1 MESKKLEQYKDVLYA
16 EMRVLKAKGENP
28 FKDAGFKRRY
38 DYKSAWEMIGS
49 ILAYYWE
56 EGQSAKELLD
66 WELNDRYHSYLRD
79 YVEEFGYDTI
89 LNLIQQ
95 DMDDID
101 HINRAVFTD
110 DDGLT
115 YNSVVYKNN

>member
-16 EMRVLKAKGENP
+16 EMRALKAKGENP
-28 FKDAGFKRRY
+28 FKDTGFKRRY

-66 WELNDRYHSYLRD
+66 WELNDRYHSYLKD

-89 LNLIQQ
+89 LYLIQQ

>member
-16 EMRVLKAKGENP
+16 EMRALKAKGENP

-49 ILAYYWE
+49 ILAYDWK

-66 WELNDRYHSYLRD
+66 WELNDRYHSYLKD

-89 LNLIQQ
+89 LYLIQQ
-95 DMDDID
+95 IWVG
-101 HINRAVFTD
+101 I
-110 DDGLT
+110 
-115 YNSVVYKNN
+115 

>member
-1 MESKKLEQYKDVLYA
+1 MDSKKLEQYKNKLYA
-16 EMRVLKAKGENP
+16 EMRERKAKGENP
-28 FKDAGFKRRY
+28 FKDADLKRRY
-38 DYKSAWEMIGS
+38 DYKSAWKMIGS
-49 ILAYYWE
+49 ILAYDWK

-66 WELNDRYHSYLRD
+66 WELNDRYHFYLKE